1 MFKKIIQISARG
13 RDLEMAGKSNT
24 TLERGGLMNPLK
36 GGRFDIH
43 IHRRVEHTEALF
55 NFLLSAE
62 TRLTRLSESDGGQG
76 AESKN
81 QQP

>member
-1 MFKKIIQISARG
+1 
-13 RDLEMAGKSNT
+13 
-24 TLERGGLMNPLK
+24 MNPLK

-43 IHRRVEHTEALF
+43 FNRRDAEHLF
-55 NFLLSAE
+55 NILLSAE

-81 QQP
+81 QQPLGASTGYCQ